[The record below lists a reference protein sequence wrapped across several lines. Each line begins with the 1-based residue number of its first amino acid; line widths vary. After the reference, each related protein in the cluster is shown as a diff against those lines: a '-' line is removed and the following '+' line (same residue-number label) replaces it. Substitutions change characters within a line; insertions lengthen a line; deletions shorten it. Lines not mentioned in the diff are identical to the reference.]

1 MSDRRDDLI
10 RSAREL
16 YESQG
21 LARTSV
27 KDITEH
33 SGVSRALFYHYFSDK
48 EAITS
53 AVLDDFVE
61 DFTEATRLWNA
72 NRTAGDIEGALRDC
86 IKLVRR
92 VLFDASYFRK
102 NLTSYENAALY
113 LEFLNRSTKAL
124 SQYVVETTVADY
136 RALHQVEIEYV
147 PETFYVLISGLVG
160 YLRNYPDVE
169 DEVLMTIV
177 AQTLRLDW

>member
-1 MSDRRDDLI
+1 MNNRREDLI

-16 YESQG
+16 YESKG

-33 SGVSRALFYHYFSDK
+33 SGVSRALFYHYFTDK

-61 DFTEATRLWNA
+61 DFTESTRLWNA
-72 NRTAGDIEGALRDC
+72 NRTRGDIEGALRDC
-86 IKLVRR
+86 VKLLRR

-102 NLTSYENAALY
+102 TLASYENAALY
-113 LEFLNRSTKAL
+113 LEFLNRSIEAL
-124 SQYVVETTVADY
+124 SKYVIETTVADY
-136 RALHQVEIEYV
+136 QALHQVEIEYV
-147 PETFYVLISGLVG
+147 PETFYVLITGLVG
-160 YLRNYPDVE
+160 YLRNYPEVE
-169 DEVLMTIV
+169 DEVLMTVV
-177 AQTLRLDW
+177 AQTLRLEW